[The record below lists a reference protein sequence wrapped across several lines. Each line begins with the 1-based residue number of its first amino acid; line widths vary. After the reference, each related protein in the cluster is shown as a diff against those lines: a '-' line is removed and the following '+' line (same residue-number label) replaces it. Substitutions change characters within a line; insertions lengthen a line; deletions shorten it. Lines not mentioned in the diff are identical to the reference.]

1 MMHVAVV
8 YSKGP
13 NWSEEGPKGEHIS
26 RHIAHQRKN
35 FDAGKLIMGGPF
47 LDEQGGMAILEVD
60 SRDEAQQIVQND
72 PAVSGGFYVV
82 ALHPWRIAQKRLG

>member
-1 MMHVAVV
+1 MHVAVV

-13 NWSEEGPKGEHIS
+13 NWREEGPKGEHIS

-35 FDAGKLIMGGPF
+35 FEAGKLVMGGPF
-47 LDEQGGMAILEVD
+47 MDEQGGMAILEVD
-60 SRDEAQQIVQND
+60 SRDEAQQIVQKD

-82 ALHPWRIAQKRLG
+82 ALRAWRVVQKR

>member
-1 MMHVAVV
+1 MHVAVV

-26 RHIAHQRKN
+26 RHIAHQRKH
-35 FDAGKLIMGGPF
+35 FEAGKLLMGGPWM
-47 LDEQGGMAILEVD
+47 DEQGGMAILEVD
-60 SRDEAQQIVQND
+60 STDEAHQIVQND

-82 ALHPWRIAQKRLG
+82 ALHPWRIVQKRSL